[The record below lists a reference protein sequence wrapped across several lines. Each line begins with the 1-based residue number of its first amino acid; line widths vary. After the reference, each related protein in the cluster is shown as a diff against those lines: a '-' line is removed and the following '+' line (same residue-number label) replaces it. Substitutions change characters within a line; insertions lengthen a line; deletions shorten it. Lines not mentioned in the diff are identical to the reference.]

1 MSEVNN
7 IDLDK
12 VRRTAERAQEN
23 GGHFPV
29 EKTIEGT
36 FNLRGGSPMFTAT
49 LQSDYSSF
57 TYSADEPSALGGR
70 GGVHTTPPLSYLLF
84 GVMSCYASTLAIQCA
99 LRGLKLGELRV
110 TGKLFYDLAPPVV
123 SGEEAP
129 IIKRLELHVHADREL
144 GDLIEIS
151 RGGRCPA
158 VYAISHPPIETVIRQ
173 D

>member
-36 FNLRGGSPMFTAT
+36 FNLRGSPMFTAT

-70 GGVHTTPPLSYLLF
+70 GVHTTPLSYLLF

-110 TGKLFYDLAPPVV
+110 TGKLFYDLAPVV

-151 RGGRCPA
+151 RGRCPA
-158 VYAISHPPIETVIRQ
+158 VYAISHPIETVIRQ